1 MPARWP
7 MIAALIFASQH
18 LTAAGAQCFLCV
30 MVLDAAHASLIAP
43 ATAGR
48 STAPVATTTITT
60 TTVTTALVRPVV
72 FV

>member
-1 MPARWP
+1 
-7 MIAALIFASQH
+7 
-18 LTAAGAQCFLCV
+18 

-43 ATAGR
+43 AIAGR
-48 STAPVATTTITT
+48 STAPVATITITT

>member
-1 MPARWP
+1 
-7 MIAALIFASQH
+7 
-18 LTAAGAQCFLCV
+18 

-43 ATAGR
+43 AIAGR
-48 STAPVATTTITT
+48 PTAPVATTTITT

>member
-1 MPARWP
+1 
-7 MIAALIFASQH
+7 
-18 LTAAGAQCFLCV
+18 
-30 MVLDAAHASLIAP
+30 MVLDAAHASLIAL

>member
-1 MPARWP
+1 
-7 MIAALIFASQH
+7 
-18 LTAAGAQCFLCV
+18 
-30 MVLDAAHASLIAP
+30 MVLDAANARLIAP

-48 STAPVATTTITT
+48 STAPVAIITTITTT

>member
-1 MPARWP
+1 
-7 MIAALIFASQH
+7 
-18 LTAAGAQCFLCV
+18 

-43 ATAGR
+43 AIAGR

-60 TTVTTALVRPVV
+60 TTATTALVRPVV

>member
-1 MPARWP
+1 
-7 MIAALIFASQH
+7 
-18 LTAAGAQCFLCV
+18 
-30 MVLDAAHASLIAP
+30 MVLDAANARLIAP

-48 STAPVATTTITT
+48 STAPVAITAITT

>member
-1 MPARWP
+1 
-7 MIAALIFASQH
+7 
-18 LTAAGAQCFLCV
+18 

-43 ATAGR
+43 AIGGR
-48 STAPVATTTITT
+48 PTAPVATTTITT

>member
-1 MPARWP
+1 
-7 MIAALIFASQH
+7 
-18 LTAAGAQCFLCV
+18 

-43 ATAGR
+43 AIAGR
-48 STAPVATTTITT
+48 STAPVATTTIST

>member
-1 MPARWP
+1 
-7 MIAALIFASQH
+7 
-18 LTAAGAQCFLCV
+18 
-30 MVLDAAHASLIAP
+30 MVLDAAHASLVAP
-43 ATAGR
+43 AIAGR

>member
-1 MPARWP
+1 
-7 MIAALIFASQH
+7 
-18 LTAAGAQCFLCV
+18 

-48 STAPVATTTITT
+48 STAPVATTITT

>member
-1 MPARWP
+1 
-7 MIAALIFASQH
+7 
-18 LTAAGAQCFLCV
+18 

-43 ATAGR
+43 AIAGR
-48 STAPVATTTITT
+48 PTAPVATTTIT

>member
-1 MPARWP
+1 
-7 MIAALIFASQH
+7 
-18 LTAAGAQCFLCV
+18 

-43 ATAGR
+43 APAAAGR

>member
-1 MPARWP
+1 
-7 MIAALIFASQH
+7 
-18 LTAAGAQCFLCV
+18 
-30 MVLDAAHASLIAP
+30 MVLDAANARLIAP

>member
-1 MPARWP
+1 MFPEPPHAT
-7 MIAALIFASQH
+7 LIP
-18 LTAAGAQCFLCV
+18 
-30 MVLDAAHASLIAP
+30 P

-48 STAPVATTTITT
+48 STAPVATTTTITT

>member
-1 MPARWP
+1 
-7 MIAALIFASQH
+7 
-18 LTAAGAQCFLCV
+18 

-43 ATAGR
+43 AIAGSTA
-48 STAPVATTTITT
+48 APVATITTITT

>member
-1 MPARWP
+1 
-7 MIAALIFASQH
+7 
-18 LTAAGAQCFLCV
+18 
-30 MVLDAAHASLIAP
+30 MVLDAAHASLNAP

-60 TTVTTALVRPVV
+60 TVTTALVRPVV

>member
-1 MPARWP
+1 
-7 MIAALIFASQH
+7 
-18 LTAAGAQCFLCV
+18 
-30 MVLDAAHASLIAP
+30 MVLDAANARLIAP

-48 STAPVATTTITT
+48 STAPVTITTTITT

>member
-1 MPARWP
+1 
-7 MIAALIFASQH
+7 
-18 LTAAGAQCFLCV
+18 
-30 MVLDAAHASLIAP
+30 MVPDAAHASLIAP

-48 STAPVATTTITT
+48 STAPVATITITTTT

>member
-1 MPARWP
+1 
-7 MIAALIFASQH
+7 
-18 LTAAGAQCFLCV
+18 

-43 ATAGR
+43 AIAGR
-48 STAPVATTTITT
+48 PTASVAATTITT

>member
-1 MPARWP
+1 
-7 MIAALIFASQH
+7 
-18 LTAAGAQCFLCV
+18 
-30 MVLDAAHASLIAP
+30 MVPDAAHASLIAP

-48 STAPVATTTITT
+48 STAPVATTTTITT